1 MTKNFKVG
9 VSKWAL
15 PHHAL
20 PLQAYWWLII
30 LTIGKFRMFCLL
42 SVTSAVS
49 VSKSILANQCV
60 EFSFER
66 HEQYKWAVFV
76 IVWTHTS
83 YNSFTKWSKIS
94 SLGTIIFELKN
105 DGKKGSR
112 IYFEI
117 DRAPSELLLPSAK
130 MSAQN
135 GRIGLAAYLV
145 SLKGLGEFQNK
156 F

>member
-42 SVTSAVS
+42 SVTSVVS

-76 IVWTHTS
+76 IVWTTDCFS
-83 YNSFTKWSKIS
+83 ARQRLLYYLIFTIES
-94 SLGTIIFELKN
+94 S
-105 DGKKGSR
+105 R
-112 IYFEI
+112 
-117 DRAPSELLLPSAK
+117 LLLRRLKPCQEVRKLYFTTKYPLVAK
-130 MSAQN
+130 SQICFSFFFLMFEKKSP
-135 GRIGLAAYLV
+135 
-145 SLKGLGEFQNK
+145 K
-156 F
+156 

>member
-49 VSKSILANQCV
+49 VSKSILANQRGI
-60 EFSFER
+60 FFR
-66 HEQYKWAVFV
+66 KTWAVQMSSICYCVNYWLFFSQATPTLL
-76 IVWTHTS
+76 I
-83 YNSFTKWSKIS
+83 FTIES
-94 SLGTIIFELKN
+94 SRLLLRKLKPCQEVRKLYFTTKYPLVA
-105 DGKKGSR
+105 GKKSNL
-112 IYFEI
+112 YLFLFLMFEKKS
-117 DRAPSELLLPSAK
+117 PK
-130 MSAQN
+130 
-135 GRIGLAAYLV
+135 
-145 SLKGLGEFQNK
+145 
-156 F
+156 